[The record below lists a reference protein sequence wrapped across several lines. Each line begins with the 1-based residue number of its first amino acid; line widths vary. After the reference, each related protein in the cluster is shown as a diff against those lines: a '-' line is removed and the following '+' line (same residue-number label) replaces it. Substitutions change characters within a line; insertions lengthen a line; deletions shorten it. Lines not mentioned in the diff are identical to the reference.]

1 MRRGKGGCLEVR
13 VGQAGGGEW
22 GLEGGVDV
30 GGSRARREGLFG
42 KAVGIGLEWR
52 LEGFGRWQRE
62 IGRYGEGGR
71 IEGA

>member
-1 MRRGKGGCLEVR
+1 M
-13 VGQAGGGEW
+13 
-22 GLEGGVDV
+22 
-30 GGSRARREGLFG
+30 GGSRARRARREGLFG